1 MVDQQGDATRHH
13 HIIVFAV
20 DGTETATQP
29 FLKPTHFINGIAVV
43 LHQQPFAHHRHQ
55 MIDDLRLREH
65 IGLETHL
72 EAVWFRF
79 SAKHVAIFIF
89 QAAKQVSRLAVGS
102 VRFERVTLHHQQC
115 LVVERGYGYRLFN
128 EQIVVDMPTPL
139 RHRFTNA
146 VVAVDYRNHGI
157 VGTCAA
163 SANVHTHH
171 IFALQ
176 HIGGGHFPHFQAWLA
191 FVDYTPFAVHLLQ
204 LAFRQWLTAL
214 CAHGIEAR
222 ERKHA
227 SARSAERLGGI
238 GGKLRHHLVVR
249 LVTLALFVVP
259 LDHFQRTPYSP
270 KVALVIVETF
280 PQIRYFRL
288 IDRQTVDFNLIP
300 RNEYSMLV
308 GLAIHRE

>member
-1 MVDQQGDATRHH
+1 MLICGSKNHIIIYGSKKRSKKIRVRRLLIGEHSVEWCGIGGRSGGGSGKIATVGAGVGVNMVDQQGDAARHH

-29 FLKPTHFINGIAVV
+29 FLKPTHFINGFAVV
-43 LHQQPFAHHRHQ
+43 LHQQPLAHHRHQ

-79 SAKHVAIFIF
+79 SPKHVAIFIF
-89 QAAKQVSRLAVGS
+89 QAAKQISRLAVGS
-102 VRFERVTLHHQQC
+102 VRFERVALHHQQC

-157 VGTCAA
+157 VGTGAA

-171 IFALQ
+171 ISAGEP
-176 HIGGGHFPHFQAWLA
+176 IGGVYYP
-191 FVDYTPFAVHLLQ
+191 
-204 LAFRQWLTAL
+204 
-214 CAHGIEAR
+214 
-222 ERKHA
+222 
-227 SARSAERLGGI
+227 
-238 GGKLRHHLVVR
+238 
-249 LVTLALFVVP
+249 
-259 LDHFQRTPYSP
+259 
-270 KVALVIVETF
+270 
-280 PQIRYFRL
+280 
-288 IDRQTVDFNLIP
+288 DF
-300 RNEYSMLV
+300 
-308 GLAIHRE
+308 G